1 MLVCLDDEEEVETL
15 CQEVIADMEKILG
28 EPLQKYF

>member
-1 MLVCLDDEEEVETL
+1 MLITDDEEEVETL
-15 CQEVIADMEKILG
+15 CQEVIADMESVLG